1 MPQLI
6 APGGRVHASFV
17 AAMSEFAAEGRG
29 SMADN
34 SMVGRDLRLWS
45 RRWQDPAAFARYVAG
60 QLAEAEP
67 DGQRPEGFVP
77 CTNLW
82 WVEGDTFLGR
92 IAIRHR
98 LNDFLR
104 EYGGHIGYDMRPSA
118 RRRGHATAM
127 LRAALPRIASLGIDP
142 TLITCD
148 TTNTASRK
156 VIEACGGAF
165 EDERGGKL
173 RFWVPTS
180 ADQDRSA

>member
-6 APGGRVHASFV
+6 APDVRVHASFLG
-17 AAMSEFAAEGRG
+17 AMAEFAAEGRG
-29 SMADN
+29 AMADN

-45 RRWQDPAAFARYVAG
+45 RRWQHPAVFARYVAG

-67 DGQRPEGFVP
+67 DEPRRTGFVP

-82 WVEGDTFLGR
+82 WVEGDAFLGR
-92 IAIRHR
+92 IAVRHR

-104 EYGGHIGYDMRPSA
+104 EFGGHIGYDMRPSA

-127 LRAALPRIASLGIDP
+127 LRAALPVIAALGIDP
-142 TLITCD
+142 ALITCD
-148 TTNTASRK
+148 TANTPSRK

-173 RFWVPTS
+173 RYWVPT
-180 ADQDRSA
+180 AVG